1 MTEPNNDKNS
11 ASLPTTRIDPYSD
24 DFLTNPYPY
33 FEEIR
38 SLGPIVRLEK
48 YDCLV
53 TADHAVVTEA
63 LKNHEVFC
71 SSAGVGLSNFHKEE
85 PWRPPSLVLETDPPE
100 HTRARMVLNKVLNP
114 AALRSLRE
122 EFEREAEHL
131 AADVAERK
139 TFDAVTDLA
148 EVYPLK
154 VFPDAVGLPESGRE
168 NLLPYGSMVFNAL
181 GPRNHLFEEAFR
193 NAQAVQEWILFHCKE
208 ENLAPDGFGA
218 QIHQVARDSDVT
230 REEACLLVRS
240 VLSAGVDTTVNAI
253 GSAILCFAKFP
264 DQWERLREDPSLA
277 RNAFEEVIRY
287 EGTAHSFYRTT
298 TRKVTIAGQ
307 EVPAGEKILV
317 LLEGANRDPGKWT
330 DPDKFIITRDCRG
343 HAGFGMGIHT
353 CVGMMVARMEGELLL
368 KALAG
373 RVKSIRL
380 AGNPVHRLNNSLR
393 GLASLPVTV
402 S

>member
-1 MTEPNNDKNS
+1 MTKSNNDEVTS
-11 ASLPTTRIDPYSD
+11 MIPTTDIDPYSD
-24 DFLTNPYPY
+24 EFLTDPYPY

-38 SLGPIVRLEK
+38 SLGPLVRLEK

-53 TADHAVVTEA
+53 TADHAAVTEA

-71 SSAGVGLSNFHKEE
+71 SSAGVGLTNFHKEE

-122 EFEREAEHL
+122 DFEREAERIV
-131 AADVAERK
+131 DEVTSEPS
-139 TFDAVTDLA
+139 FDAVTELA

-154 VFPDAVGLPESGRE
+154 VFPDAVGLPDEGRE

-181 GPRNHLFEEAFR
+181 GPRNHLFEEAFK

-208 ENLAPDGFGA
+208 ENLAPGGFGA
-218 QIHQVARDSDVT
+218 QIHQAAREGDVT
-230 REEACLLVRS
+230 EEEACLLVRS
-240 VLSAGVDTTVNAI
+240 ILSAGVDTTVNAM
-253 GSAILCFAKFP
+253 GSAILCFARFP
-264 DQWERLREDPSLA
+264 EQWEALRQDPSLA
-277 RNAFEEVIRY
+277 RNAFEEVIRF

-298 TRKVTIAGQ
+298 TRKVNIAGIDVQ
-307 EVPAGEKILV
+307 SGEKILV
-317 LLEGANRDPGKWT
+317 LLEGANRDPAKWP
-330 DPDKFIITRDCRG
+330 DADKFIITRNCRG
-343 HAGFGMGIHT
+343 HVGFGMGIHT

-373 RVKSIRL
+373 RVKTFTL
-380 AGNPVHRLNNSLR
+380 AGEPVHRLNNSLR
-393 GLASLPVTV
+393 GLASLPV
-402 S
+402 SIS